1 MEQNS
6 QPDNIS
12 KNKNNRRNKLIGIL
26 CIAAF
31 TAILVVVFIFV
42 GEPMIKFAK
51 EPEHFREWVDNLGV
65 WGRLAFIGMI
75 ALQIIVAVIPGEPL
89 EIVAGYA
96 FGVFEGTLLCML
108 GSLAGGLIVF
118 LFVRYFGTKVVDIF
132 IPHEKITQLKFL
144 NTKKKLTL
152 LTTIVFLI
160 PGTPKD
166 VLTYFV
172 GLTPMKL
179 TTWMLITS
187 LARFPSIIT
196 STMGG
201 NALGTKE
208 YIAAVIIFAVT
219 IIFSAAGL
227 LIYKKLSAKKHA
239 SQNEE
244 KQRSS
249 SESLTSGPESRLQD
263 NLPGSAN
270 SRGQDQSAA
279 LEDSVKAYQI
289 PLKAKSLEEE
299 EEKTP
304 KIPGAPSEMPEEQEK
319 ITVDQHKESN

>member
-1 MEQNS
+1 MDNKQIGQNHLS
-6 QPDNIS
+6 E
-12 KNKNNRRNKLIGIL
+12 KTNKKSKLIGIL
-26 CIAAF
+26 CIAVF
-31 TAILVVVFIFV
+31 LIILIVVFIFV

-51 EPEHFREWVDNLGV
+51 EPERFRSWVNELGV
-65 WGRLAFIGMI
+65 WGRLAFVGMM

-108 GSLAGGLIVF
+108 GALVGGVAVF
-118 LFVRYFGTKVVDIF
+118 LFVRYFGVKIIDIF
-132 IPHEKITQLKFL
+132 VSHEKISQLKFL

-172 GLTPMKL
+172 GLTPMKI

-208 YIAAVIIFAVT
+208 YITAAFIFAAT
-219 IIFSAAGL
+219 IIISAAGL
-227 LIYKKLSAKKHA
+227 LIYKRISSKKHPNEKEEDSQPA
-239 SQNEE
+239 STCLDSDSNVQPAE
-244 KQRSS
+244 SS
-249 SESLTSGPESRLQD
+249 SKYLNPTQSKTNADAQGLTSTTSSLDED
-263 NLPGSAN
+263 GSN
-270 SRGQDQSAA
+270 ID
-279 LEDSVKAYQI
+279 
-289 PLKAKSLEEE
+289 
-299 EEKTP
+299 
-304 KIPGAPSEMPEEQEK
+304 
-319 ITVDQHKESN
+319 

>member
-1 MEQNS
+1 MDENNQSEQNL
-6 QPDNIS
+6 PGGP
-12 KNKNNRRNKLIGIL
+12 NNRRNKLIGIL
-26 CIAAF
+26 CIAVF
-31 TAILVVVFIFV
+31 VAILAVIFVFV
-42 GEPMIKFAK
+42 GEPMIKFVN
-51 EPEHFREWVDNLGV
+51 EPEQFRDWIDALGI
-65 WGRLAFIGMI
+65 WGRLIFIGMM

-96 FGVFEGTLLCML
+96 FGVLEGTLLCML
-108 GSLAGGLIVF
+108 GALVGGVIVF
-118 LFVRYFGTKVVDIF
+118 LFVRYFGAKVVDIF

-152 LTTIVFLI
+152 LTTVVFLI

-208 YIAAVIIFAVT
+208 YIAAVIIRRHYYSQRRG
-219 IIFSAAGL
+219 IIDL
-227 LIYKKLSAKKHA
+227 
-239 SQNEE
+239 
-244 KQRSS
+244 
-249 SESLTSGPESRLQD
+249 
-263 NLPGSAN
+263 
-270 SRGQDQSAA
+270 
-279 LEDSVKAYQI
+279 
-289 PLKAKSLEEE
+289 
-299 EEKTP
+299 
-304 KIPGAPSEMPEEQEK
+304 
-319 ITVDQHKESN
+319 

>member
-1 MEQNS
+1 MDNNHQTGQEQPS
-6 QPDNIS
+6 G
-12 KNKNNRRNKLIGIL
+12 KTNKKNKLIGIL

-31 TAILVVVFIFV
+31 LIILIVVFIFV

-51 EPEHFREWVDNLGV
+51 EPERFRDWVDNLGV
-65 WGRLAFIGMI
+65 WGRLAFVGMI

-96 FGVFEGTLLCML
+96 FGVFEGTLLCIL
-108 GSLAGGLIVF
+108 GSLIGGIIVF
-118 LFVRYFGTKVVDIF
+118 LFVRYFGVKVVDIF

-152 LTTIVFLI
+152 LTAIVFLI

-172 GLTPMKL
+172 GLTPMKI

-208 YIAAVIIFAVT
+208 YIAAIIIFAATV
-219 IIFSAAGL
+219 IISAAGL
-227 LIYKKLSAKKHA
+227 LIYKKISSKRHSNEKETEQQTPGSIQSDSGCDIPVKNGLHSA
-239 SQNEE
+239 SN
-244 KQRSS
+244 S
-249 SESLTSGPESRLQD
+249 SEPQKDSFPSISDTLGP
-263 NLPGSAN
+263 
-270 SRGQDQSAA
+270 
-279 LEDSVKAYQI
+279 K
-289 PLKAKSLEEE
+289 
-299 EEKTP
+299 KTD
-304 KIPGAPSEMPEEQEK
+304 KIPMSGNFRPKANGPHADLTDRK
-319 ITVDQHKESN
+319 

>member
-1 MEQNS
+1 MDENNQSEQNL
-6 QPDNIS
+6 PGGP
-12 KNKNNRRNKLIGIL
+12 NNRRNKLIGIL
-26 CIAAF
+26 CIAVF
-31 TAILVVVFIFV
+31 VAILAVIFVFV
-42 GEPMIKFAK
+42 GEPMIKFVN
-51 EPEHFREWVDNLGV
+51 EPEQFRDWIDALGI
-65 WGRLAFIGMI
+65 WGRLIFIGMM

-96 FGVFEGTLLCML
+96 FGVLEGTLLCML
-108 GSLAGGLIVF
+108 GALVGGVIVF
-118 LFVRYFGTKVVDIF
+118 LFVRYFGAKVVDIF

-152 LTTIVFLI
+152 LTTVVFLI

-219 IIFSAAGL
+219 IILSAAGL
-227 LIYKKLSAKKHA
+227 LIYKKRLARKHSAGSEGGLKA
-239 SQNEE
+239 SDAQNDAADSPLFNAE
-244 KQRSS
+244 
-249 SESLTSGPESRLQD
+249 
-263 NLPGSAN
+263 AN
-270 SRGQDQSAA
+270 SAPDNSLINSKEQQDADGGREAVNQSSRPEQDGI
-279 LEDSVKAYQI
+279 LSS
-289 PLKAKSLEEE
+289 PR
-299 EEKTP
+299 
-304 KIPGAPSEMPEEQEK
+304 PGKERPNTNL
-319 ITVDQHKESN
+319 TVHK